1 MESNQINNDNIKCVV
16 CKEPIA
22 QDALK
27 CIHCNSYQD
36 WKRYIFFSNS
46 VLALLI
52 ALVSVLTV
60 AIPVLH
66 NSFKSEEEFI
76 SISVVDVESDL
87 ILLAIN
93 SGTRP
98 GVIKPTAKL
107 TIFTENT
114 DKFILPLRHNTD
126 ESKGELSNF
135 IVSPNNSIMLNA
147 YLPNFFFSQHD
158 TDKNKKCVLEITI
171 ISFDLS
177 TRKISQSFEC
187 SMEEDPMSKLNEQLM
202 KGLLNPNTD
211 TKGW

>member
-1 MESNQINNDNIKCVV
+1 MENNQINNDNIKCVV
-16 CKEPIA
+16 CKNPIA
-22 QDALK
+22 QEALK

-60 AIPVLH
+60 AIPVLS
-66 NSFKSEEEFI
+66 NSFKSEEELI
-76 SISVVDVESDL
+76 SISVVDVKSDL

-98 GVIKPTAKL
+98 GVVKPTAKL

-114 DKFILPLRHNTD
+114 DKLTLHLRHNT
-126 ESKGELSNF
+126 ESQGDFSNL
-135 IVSPNNSIMLNA
+135 IVSPNNSVMLYA
-147 YLPNFFFSQHD
+147 YSPYFFFSQND

-171 ISFDLS
+171 IRFDSS
-177 TRKISQSFEC
+177 TRQISRSFEC
-187 SMEEDPMSKLNEQLM
+187 SMREDPLIKYNEQILE
-202 KGLLNPNTD
+202 GLINPNTD
-211 TKGW
+211 IK